1 VEATARQPLGIERTD
16 FISVPTRD
24 MERAKRFYGE
34 TLGLPPARGNEK
46 FPQFETGNVT
56 ILLLDPDSIGT
67 TFAPNRSGF
76 ALRVPDVAAAR
87 ERLEG
92 EGVEFFGEVVDTG
105 VCHMAFFADPDG
117 NGIVLH
123 NRYAPLS

>member
-1 VEATARQPLGIERTD
+1 VQVERTD
-16 FISVPTRD
+16 FISLPTQD

-34 TLGLPPARGNEK
+34 TLGLPRNERASDK
-46 FPQFETGNVT
+46 FPEFETGNVT
-56 ILLLDPDSIGT
+56 LLLLDPKTIGT
-67 TFAPNRSGF
+67 TFSPNRSGF

-87 ERLEG
+87 EHLEAK
-92 EGVEFFGEVVDTG
+92 GVEFFGDVVDSG

-123 NRYAPLS
+123 NRYAPYE